1 MGVLRAD
8 LALMFS
14 PRDLRFTALT
24 YTDLNLFK
32 KKSQTHKYL
41 LISSNNDL
49 NQFHDRDSHNYL
61 RLP

>member
-32 KKSQTHKYL
+32 KNHKPTS
-41 LISSNNDL
+41 ICSSAVTTI
-49 NQFHDRDSHNYL
+49 
-61 RLP
+61 